1 MDNPVSGSYEVRMTG
16 DTTLIWLHL
25 TANLFWIGAITAV
38 AALVLATGTDPKVRG
53 ALAAGVYQKVA
64 APAFVVSFLAGAAR
78 LFSDTAYYF
87 KATHFMHAKLLF
99 AVIVIGLHHVIGAR
113 AKKLASGEVRDEGP
127 TKALLGVLIA
137 SAALAAFTAIF
148 KLPK

>member
-1 MDNPVSGSYEVRMTG
+1 MTA
-16 DTTLIWLHL
+16 DIALVWLHL

-38 AALVLATGTDPKVRG
+38 GALVLASGTEAKVRG
-53 ALAAGVYQKVA
+53 ALAASVYQKIA

-113 AKKLASGEVRDEGP
+113 AKKLANGEASDAGP
-127 TKALLGVLIA
+127 TKALLGVLVA
-137 SAALAAFTAIF
+137 CAAAAAFTAIF